1 MEYENNLNNKIENK
15 FERVGFKSRKVYD
28 KGYSDAGHPD
38 NELVIYKFKDKFDI
52 KNIRD
57 NNPQIPYFFQLHK
70 ILPLETDFSKE
81 EGVFDPKLDKVSVIQ
96 ANILEKQFFD
106 GEANI
111 YLADTSNR
119 GGTNSLKDPDA
130 IIMMYRLKE
139 LGYDSFS
146 LATTGDCGASV
157 CHIGSKLGMN
167 IHLFVPDDCIE
178 RWDLLYNEIKE
189 KGLVDESKI
198 KIYNE
203 GKNMH
208 DAFDASVV
216 FAHQMNIP
224 HDYFFNNQLRIEG
237 SKTIHLEVIEQLGKE
252 PDFYFQA
259 LGSGTGLFA
268 MYKAAF
274 DLGLKIPQ
282 LIGVQPNGCSPMV
295 LANNGKETQNL
306 ADTYVMG
313 IGLPNLGPAFPYL
326 RDLDAKFIGVHEGGK
341 KSEKKA
347 IINDINLLKLDGIED
362 PGLEASLTVA
372 GLRDIK
378 DYIIEKANKEKRTID
393 IVLGI
398 TGKMREGD
406 RKEIYYDR

>member
-1 MEYENNLNNKIENK
+1 MEYENKLKNNTNK
-15 FERVGFKSRKVYD
+15 FERVGFNSGKVYD
-28 KGYSDAGHPD
+28 RGYSDVGHPTD
-38 NELVIYKFKDKFDI
+38 ELVVYKFNDKFDI
-52 KNIRD
+52 KSLRD
-57 NNPQIPYFFQLHK
+57 NNPNIPYFFQLHQL
-70 ILPLETDFSKE
+70 LPLDTNFSSEKE
-81 EGVFDPKLDKVSVIQ
+81 IFNPNLDKVSVIK
-96 ANILEKQFFD
+96 AEGLEKELFD

-157 CHIGSKLGMN
+157 CHIGSRLGMN
-167 IHLFVPDDCIE
+167 VNLFVPDDCIE

-198 KIYNE
+198 QIYNK

-208 DAFDASVV
+208 QAFDASIE
-216 FAHQMNIP
+216 FAHQNNLP

-237 SKTIHLEVIEQLGKE
+237 SKTIHLEVMEQLGKE

-268 MYKAAF
+268 MYKAVS
-274 DLGLKIPQ
+274 DLGLKVPQ
-282 LIGVQPNGCSPMV
+282 LVGVQPSGCSPMV
-295 LANNGKETQNL
+295 LANKGKETQNL

-326 RDLDAKFIGVHEGGK
+326 RDLGAKFIGVHEGGK
-341 KSEKKA
+341 KSEKEA
-347 IINDINLLKLDGIED
+347 IIRDIDLLKANGIED
-362 PGLEASLTVA
+362 PGLEASLTVT
-372 GLRDIK
+372 GLREIK
-378 DYIIEKANKEKRTID
+378 DEIIQKANQEKRMID

-406 RKEIYYDR
+406 RKEIYNDR